1 MSVGGGVAGSAGV
14 PVGPG
19 VVEAGGAVGLF
30 GAATT
35 GVAGAEVG
43 GGNGVNVRVGEG
55 VALGRGV
62 GLTVAVGVR
71 LGEGVAL
78 GRGVG
83 LTVAVGVPVLVARRT
98 TAVGCAEGDGA
109 SVGVWGASMCRL
121 HPVSSHNAPRQAKYR
136 RNWRVISSLYRWIG
150 AA

>member
-1 MSVGGGVAGSAGV
+1 
-14 PVGPG
+14 
-19 VVEAGGAVGLF
+19 
-30 GAATT
+30 
-35 GVAGAEVG
+35 
-43 GGNGVNVRVGEG
+43 VRLGEG

-62 GLTVAVGVR
+62 GLTVAVGVRLGEGVALGTGVGLTVAVGVRLGEGVALGRGVGLSVAVGVR